1 MKPIQ
6 VSRDIVPI
14 SRFKTKASQIFL
26 RLKEHRRPVVVTQN
40 GEAAAVLITPE
51 DFDLLQSQVRFVAA
65 VNEGLADSEA
75 GRLVDDDELAEELET
90 EFGAR
95 V

>member
-14 SRFKTKASQIFL
+14 SRFKTKAAQIFL
-26 RLKEHRRPVVVTQN
+26 RLKEDRRPVVVTQN
-40 GEAAAVLITPE
+40 GQAAAVLITPE
-51 DFDLLQSQVRFVAA
+51 DFDLLQSQARFLAA

-75 GRLVDDDELAEELET
+75 GRLIDDDELAEELEA
-90 EFGAR
+90 EFGA
-95 V
+95 